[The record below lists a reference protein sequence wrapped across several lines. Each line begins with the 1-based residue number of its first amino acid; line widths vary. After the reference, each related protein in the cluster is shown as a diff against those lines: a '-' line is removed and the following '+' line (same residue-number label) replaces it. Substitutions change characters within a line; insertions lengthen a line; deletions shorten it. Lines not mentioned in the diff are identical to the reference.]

1 MTDDVY
7 LIAITALLPLTAL
20 MLVLQVNPYQALV
33 MRGILGAIAALVYA
47 LFGAADVA
55 LTEALV
61 GTMLSITLY
70 AVAVRSSME
79 MRLGWVT
86 PDVAPDVAPDV
97 EWVTADAT
105 PVAVSLAEALGRESS
120 PQGDGLPAPLAEASE
135 AVGSGAPLP
144 ATLDE
149 ALVTA
154 LRKSL
159 KPHHLRLELLAYPSL
174 EALNIA
180 LATRRIH
187 TAVLPGDA
195 SGHALGPSAG
205 EVVGQPVSAVMP
217 YRLQTR
223 LGRLYEI
230 LNSSLP
236 ASFAVVSQVD
246 LAAQPSP
253 VALPVSAPL
262 SSFPPAQES
271 P

>member
-7 LIAITALLPLTAL
+7 LIAITALLPLTAV

-86 PDVAPDVAPDV
+86 PDV
-97 EWVTADAT
+97 E
-105 PVAVSLAEALGRESS
+105 PVAIEPVTVESVTVEPATGEFGTEQTAPVLAEGVAEAVSAA
-120 PQGDGLPAPLAEASE
+120 PAPAA
-135 AVGSGAPLP
+135 
-144 ATLDE
+144 LDE
-149 ALVTA
+149 TLVTA
-154 LRKSL
+154 IRKSL
-159 KPHHLRLELLAYPSL
+159 KPHHLRLELVTYPSL
-174 EALNIA
+174 EALTIA
-180 LATRRIH
+180 LATQRIH
-187 TAVLPGDA
+187 TAVLPVDA
-195 SGHALGPSAG
+195 PGHAPGGAEQSPSAA
-205 EVVGQPVSAVMP
+205 SL

-230 LNSSLP
+230 LSDSLP
-236 ASFAVVSQVD
+236 PSFAVVSQVN
-246 LAAQPSP
+246 LADSP
-253 VALPVSAPL
+253 AGALPVSAPL
-262 SSFPPAQES
+262 SSLPSVQEL

>member
-7 LIAITALLPLTAL
+7 LIAITALLPLTAV

-86 PDVAPDVAPDV
+86 PDV
-97 EWVTADAT
+97 E
-105 PVAVSLAEALGRESS
+105 PVAIEPVTVESVTVEPATGEFGTEQTAPVLAEGVAEGVAEAVSAA
-120 PQGDGLPAPLAEASE
+120 PAPAA
-135 AVGSGAPLP
+135 
-144 ATLDE
+144 LDE
-149 ALVTA
+149 TLVTA
-154 LRKSL
+154 IRKSL
-159 KPHHLRLELLAYPSL
+159 KPHHLRLELVTYPSL
-174 EALNIA
+174 EALTIA
-180 LATRRIH
+180 LATQRIH
-187 TAVLPGDA
+187 TAVLPVDA
-195 SGHALGPSAG
+195 PGHAPGGAEQSPSAA
-205 EVVGQPVSAVMP
+205 SL

-230 LNSSLP
+230 LSDSLP
-236 ASFAVVSQVD
+236 PSFAVVSQVN
-246 LAAQPSP
+246 LADSP
-253 VALPVSAPL
+253 AGALPVSAPL
-262 SSFPPAQES
+262 SSLPSVQEL